1 MTWLEINEDK
11 WEWMKRHQANVVNCH
26 VNIIP
31 FVYQCQWVSLTWS
44 TVQCSE
50 EVACSNQCSL
60 AGHTLQSDT
69 TGPARLYSILGT
81 PSIFIVGVARCVG
94 GGACTLS
101 FWLFIPTRTLHHR
114 WYRQVDVR
122 RVIIEM
128 AEATAVEVE
137 TSQVVTQV
145 GEVSFV
151 WIYKSYHFTDIIGCL
166 GIDGVATT
174 QAQDWS

>member
-1 MTWLEINEDK
+1 MNEEAPGK
-11 WEWMKRHQANVVNCH
+11 CGELSCKYHTFCVSVS
-26 VNIIP
+26 
-31 FVYQCQWVSLTWS
+31 VSLLDMINCA
-44 TVQCSE
+44 VQWRS
-50 EVACSNQCSL
+50 CSNQCSL

-174 QAQDWS
+174 QTQDWS